1 MTTLTESNGMQ
12 IEERQPSIWG
22 TVFLAGLPHL
32 LMGLLIGVGK
42 LGIFDTYQVSQTGN
56 AIIGIGLAYNLIATK
71 ITIDNQ
77 QRTFLDNAKENLG
90 IMSAMQS
97 IQNKQNSSIMS
108 QLGRV
113 ARLPEPTQPAI
124 GLEVDDII
132 FEEMEQ

>member
-1 MTTLTESNGMQ
+1 MINTQMLVLVLV
-12 IEERQPSIWG
+12 IF
-22 TVFLAGLPHL
+22 FLLALGGLVYCAILGFGWALFALGL
-32 LMGLLIGVGK
+32 LVGSFLIGV
-42 LGIFDTYQVSQTGN
+42 
-56 AIIGIGLAYNLIATK
+56 GLAYNLIATK

-132 FEEMEQ
+132 FEELEQ